1 LFEICFAGD
10 ATIQRKKLL
19 KHTIL
24 NCCWMKVA
32 ATPTDYNQ
40 AKTAIRMERTGDDLT
55 PTCVL
60 LGLL

>member
-1 LFEICFAGD
+1 V
-10 ATIQRKKLL
+10 LL
-19 KHTIL
+19 
-24 NCCWMKVA
+24 A